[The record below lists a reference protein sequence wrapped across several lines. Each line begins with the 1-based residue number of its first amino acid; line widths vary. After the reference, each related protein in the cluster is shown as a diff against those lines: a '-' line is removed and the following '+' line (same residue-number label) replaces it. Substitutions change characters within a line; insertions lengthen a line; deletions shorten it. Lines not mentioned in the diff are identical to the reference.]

1 MFAPSSNK
9 PLFGLVVAF
18 GILLGVGILPGTSYA
33 VNESNGDGNAAR
45 VERETAPPVAPTAPA
60 TPTLNSDGNIPA
72 TGLTPVKP
80 DLSVPIPGI
89 TFSEAYNEGD
99 YIVVPY
105 LAQYISGLYRYML
118 GISTLV
124 AIIVVVYGGF
134 QYLLGST
141 VGSTKLGM
149 TLIKDAI
156 AGLVV
161 LYTSYIILYTINP
174 NLVNLQ
180 PIRLRRINTV
190 AIGEDVRADANPVE
204 STSQCR
210 LRYNQGSGPW
220 ARVPY
225 GPSPQLFTSGWSNED
240 IGTFQQAGCGATAL
254 ASVLSYYGLQ
264 ISIAERV
271 PGPGAAR
278 HLVDPI
284 DTGINASVV
293 QFQHERHGRTVTNYY
308 RENNAGTSSA
318 IARYV
323 ERSFPQ
329 FEAHGI
335 RASDKEAITAALN
348 EGHPLFISCGGG
360 GTGVHLFSDMAATV
374 PVMNNAGTSDEL
386 YKPGHYMVLSGVVSS
401 DILAIHDVG
410 NGSSK
415 TIRYDEFVA
424 HCGDATKITP
434 KATYEETVTRTW
446 GTSPRSV
453 TVEMHL
459 PANAAATAA
468 AARGNGSCRQSGS
481 SRSTPSNGTVLT
493 LPFSYLPTGQT
504 VENWPAN
511 SARILYPARLRN
523 VNGTRVHVMI
533 YLHGDN
539 SGAGG
544 NNTPEASYIP
554 HLMPALEQVASTK
567 DVVIFTPHHTAAGNA
582 YPGFSLTTFYN
593 EALTQ
598 LRTVMPGVTVIDT
611 VVGGHSGAT
620 CKGGPVLTQAI
631 TSPTPGLRG
640 VIAYDGCAGGALT
653 PTAPAGALTPVN
665 FTPSGNV
672 AVYLNPDLSGGMG
685 RNSVPS
691 ATGGSTSRNLSVRAM
706 WGNLTAQTCPVCA
719 RDLPSV
725 ACYGRNAQFEG
736 SNGGELIS
744 FETGAGHGGSVD
756 VMTKI
761 ALCAFA
767 ANRSTVQQAT
777 P

>member
-1 MFAPSSNK
+1 MSFAPSSHK
-9 PLFGLVVAF
+9 PLFGLAVAF
-18 GILLGVGILPGTSYA
+18 GILLGVGILPATSYA
-33 VNESNGDGNAAR
+33 VNESNGDGNTAR

-60 TPTLNSDGNIPA
+60 TPALNSDGNIPA

-99 YIVVPY
+99 YVVVPY

-180 PIRLRRINTV
+180 PIRLLRVNTV
-190 AIGEDVRADANPVE
+190 AIGEDIRADANPVE

-210 LRYNQGSGPW
+210 LNYNQGRGDW
-220 ARVPY
+220 ARIPY

-254 ASVLSYYGLQ
+254 ASVLAFYGLQ

-293 QFQHERHGRTVTNYY
+293 QFDHVDSRGQHQMRYFRQNG
-308 RENNAGTSSA
+308 AGTDSR

-335 RASDKEAITAALN
+335 RASDKNAIFAALN

-360 GTGVHLFSDMAATV
+360 GRGVRLYSDMAATR

-415 TIRYDEFVA
+415 TIKYDEFVA

-481 SRSTPSNGTVLT
+481 SHSTPAGTAVAT
-493 LPFSYLPTGQT
+493 LPFNYLPAGQT
-504 VENWPAN
+504 IANWPAD
-511 SARILYPARLRN
+511 SARILYPERLRN
-523 VNGTRVHVMI
+523 VRDARVHVMI

-539 SGAGG
+539 SGSDG
-544 NNTPEASYIP
+544 NNSPEASYIP
-554 HLMPALEQVASTK
+554 HLKGPLEQVAGAK
-567 DVVIFTPHHTAAGNA
+567 DVVIFTPHHSAAGNA
-582 YPGFSLTTFYN
+582 YPGFVLNTFYN

-620 CKGGPVLTQAI
+620 CKGGPTLRQAI
-631 TSPTPGLRG
+631 TGATPGLRG
-640 VIAYDGCAGGALT
+640 IIAYDGCAGGPLGDSQFLS
-653 PTAPAGALTPVN
+653 PDN
-665 FTPSGNV
+665 FSPPSGV
-672 AVYLNPDLSGGMG
+672 ALYINPDLSGMG
-685 RNSVPS
+685 HGSVPS
-691 ATGGSTSRNLSVRAM
+691 ATGGRTTRNLSVRSM
-706 WGNLTAQTCPVCA
+706 WGNLSSQTCPVCA
-719 RDLPSV
+719 RDQGSV
-725 ACYGRNAQFEG
+725 ACYAPNATYQRPG
-736 SNGGELIS
+736 GGELIS

-761 ALCAFA
+761 ALCAFY
-767 ANRSTVQQAT
+767 ANRSTAQQVT